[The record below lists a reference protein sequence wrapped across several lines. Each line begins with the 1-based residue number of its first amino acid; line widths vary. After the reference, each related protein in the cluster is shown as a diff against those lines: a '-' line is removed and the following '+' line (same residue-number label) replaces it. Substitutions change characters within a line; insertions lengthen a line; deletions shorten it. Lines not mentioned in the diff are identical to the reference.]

1 MSTTR
6 RAVEPR
12 RQARGLA
19 RMESIV
25 DTAEALFAELG
36 YDATTTNLIASRAG
50 ISPGSLYQ
58 YFANKQAIA
67 EALAERY
74 LAAMALDVDAPFDE
88 TLFELDLP
96 TLTDVIADPLLAHV
110 LEHPTTKLFLNAGAV
125 EPELVALSQHLRG
138 SLVRRMAAFVDR
150 RVPGLAPSDRDL
162 IAEVTVQIYASF
174 VPAVIDAS
182 PRKRTR
188 LVRELKAVLIAY
200 WSDFDRDGGR
210 FLRTE

>member
-1 MSTTR
+1 MSTSR
-6 RAVEPR
+6 RTTEPR

-19 RMESIV
+19 RMESII
-25 DTAEALFAELG
+25 DTTEELFAELG

-58 YFANKQAIA
+58 FFPNKQAIA
-67 EALAERY
+67 AALAERY
-74 LAAMALDVDAPFDE
+74 LAAMALDADADFDE
-88 TLFELDLP
+88 SLFLLDLP

-110 LEHPTTKLFLNAGAV
+110 LEHPTTKLFINAGTV
-125 EPELVALSQHLRG
+125 EPELVASSQHLRG
-138 SLVRRMAAFVDR
+138 SLIRRMAAFVDR
-150 RVPGLAPSDRDL
+150 RVPDLAPSDRDL

-188 LVRELKAVLIAY
+188 IVRELKAVLIAY
-200 WSDFDRDGGR
+200 WSGFDGDGGR
-210 FLRTE
+210 FRRT